1 MTGGRTRPET
11 SPGLDLDLDLIT
23 VVLPSPAGQPGPGA
37 GPRRGPDPDALDEAH
52 LELLDLCRAG
62 PLSVAE
68 LALEADLPVGVVR
81 VLLADLLRDGHV
93 QAVRPV
99 PPAELPE
106 TGLLRN
112 VIDRLRSL

>member
-1 MTGGRTRPET
+1 MVRPYTMTGGRTRPET

-23 VVLPSPAGQPGPGA
+23 VVLPSAAG
-37 GPRRGPDPDALDEAH
+37 RPDPDALDEAH